1 MALSYAIQLQGQE
14 SIARFTDST
23 IEIDGIQDTAWD
35 TIQPSS
41 SFWQYFPSDSIQ
53 APQQTQVKFL
63 FDNQNLYVLIVAE
76 ADYDNFITPSL
87 RRDFSSRNGDSVTL
101 VLDTFGM

>member
-63 FDNQNLYVLIVAE
+63 FDNQNLYVLIVAKQ
-76 ADYDNFITPSL
+76 ITTTL
-87 RRDFSSRNGDSVTL
+87 SRLPYEEILVHVTATL
-101 VLDTFGM
+101 